1 MLFKLGKPLVM
12 VCVGGDFLLPTWLLF
27 PSETTA
33 SYCATFFYIFHFLA
47 RFFFLSLIFRVDRA
61 IKMLLLLL
69 RLFVWRV
76 LASHLA
82 APTHRG
88 RSPPPPPPVNHPHTH
103 THTHIL
109 TYWLYS
115 PTRYLLLCL
124 PWRLSFSLWYFYYY
138 YFSRNSLFC
147 SAVSLEKF
155 NFYFFFSFFVL
166 FYLPPSSFSSMPST
180 GCVCVLS
187 IFMIIFCYSAPLF
200 CSWNLAFTLPF
211 PPFRSESINL
221 CYFLFILFTPSFSA
235 LYSSIS
241 ISKVKHT
248 HWAWV
253 RWSDVGEMG
262 ATERARR
269 SFIHFHAF
277 YYAERMCA
285 LVCVAVSVRVFV
297 CKRG

>member
-33 SYCATFFYIFHFLA
+33 PYCATFFYIFHFLA

-155 NFYFFFSFFVL
+155 NFYFFFFVFCSLLFASFIFF
-166 FYLPPSSFSSMPST
+166 FYALDWL
-180 GCVCVLS
+180 CVCVKYFYDYFLLLCSSVLLVKFS
-187 IFMIIFCYSAPLF
+187 IYFAFSPFSFWVYQFMLFFVYFVYPLLF
-200 CSWNLAFTLPF
+200 CL
-211 PPFRSESINL
+211 I
-221 CYFLFILFTPSFSA
+221 FL
-235 LYSSIS
+235 
-241 ISKVKHT
+241 
-248 HWAWV
+248 
-253 RWSDVGEMG
+253 
-262 ATERARR
+262 
-269 SFIHFHAF
+269 HFNIK
-277 YYAERMCA
+277 
-285 LVCVAVSVRVFV
+285 S
-297 CKRG
+297 